1 MFYSKKRYFCNKA
14 DISAMNALSLQTVS
28 PNTQGYCCQYTDRSK
43 DAPVDKG
50 STGKYLHNFF
60 THNKDGNISHCQA
73 EEEEVGGCSH
83 GKVPE
88 IEK

>member
-1 MFYSKKRYFCNKA
+1 M
-14 DISAMNALSLQTVS
+14 ILQF
-28 PNTQGYCCQYTDRSK
+28 
-43 DAPVDKG
+43 
-50 STGKYLHNFF
+50 L

-88 IEK
+88 IEI